1 MITSQYYNLGV
12 VYNALKALSRDS
24 LLVFEKVIPLH
35 VARNLLICK
44 DNSPWLLSQRGILEI
59 PRGPIRKGVF

>member
-24 LLVFEKVIPLH
+24 LLDFEEVTPPL
-35 VARNLLICK
+35 VT
-44 DNSPWLLSQRGILEI
+44 
-59 PRGPIRKGVF
+59 

>member
-24 LLVFEKVIPLH
+24 LLEFEELTPPL
-35 VARNLLICK
+35 VA
-44 DNSPWLLSQRGILEI
+44 
-59 PRGPIRKGVF
+59 

>member
-24 LLVFEKVIPLH
+24 LLEFEEFTPPL
-35 VARNLLICK
+35 VA
-44 DNSPWLLSQRGILEI
+44 
-59 PRGPIRKGVF
+59 

>member
-24 LLVFEKVIPLH
+24 LREFEEVTPPLV
-35 VARNLLICK
+35 A
-44 DNSPWLLSQRGILEI
+44 
-59 PRGPIRKGVF
+59 